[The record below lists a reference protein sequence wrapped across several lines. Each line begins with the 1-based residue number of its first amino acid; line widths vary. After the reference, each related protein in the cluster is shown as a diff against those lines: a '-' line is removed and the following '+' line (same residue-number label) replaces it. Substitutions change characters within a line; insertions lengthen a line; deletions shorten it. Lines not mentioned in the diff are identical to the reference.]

1 MIQANKKISESEKQN
16 SSDSGALKTEE
27 ILSLLSKNNSDFQ
40 KESDISSK
48 ISKLF
53 KKKTI
58 SDFAKSSEI
67 TDSKSQEKVEDFD
80 ELKNIQHKE
89 ENSKE
94 EVNES
99 LKKEVKTY
107 KEEEV
112 KKIASEVANKNYY
125 KGFDEGIKK
134 IKTELEQGEKAL
146 ALALK
151 NLTDNLFSISPKFS
165 DQLSQRLNSFLQKLS
180 VEVLGFEID
189 TKTDLFIKKISDSIS
204 SIEAD
209 INNVSVFINE
219 KDYEAVNKY
228 IEKSKI
234 SLGINIAPDKNLS
247 RSDFIIKSGSI
258 ELHQILEKKIK
269 FSNENK
275 INEELK
281 NITTEDK
288 KN

>member
-1 MIQANKKISESEKQN
+1 M
-16 SSDSGALKTEE
+16 L
-27 ILSLLSKNNSDFQ
+27 
-40 KESDISSK
+40 
-48 ISKLF
+48 
-53 KKKTI
+53 
-58 SDFAKSSEI
+58 KSSEI

-165 DQLSQRLNSFLQKLS
+165 DQLSQRLNSFS
-180 VEVLGFEID
+180 A
-189 TKTDLFIKKISDSIS
+189 KIIS
-204 SIEAD
+204 
-209 INNVSVFINE
+209 
-219 KDYEAVNKY
+219 
-228 IEKSKI
+228 
-234 SLGINIAPDKNLS
+234 
-247 RSDFIIKSGSI
+247 
-258 ELHQILEKKIK
+258 
-269 FSNENK
+269 
-275 INEELK
+275 
-281 NITTEDK
+281 
-288 KN
+288 